1 MVGGEHSLKISAPQ
15 LLWFGI
21 DSTLNI
27 FPQTITELINQSVN
41 YAGDCRT
48 ASATPGLLNIACCM
62 PESVKSSCKL
72 AIIFWLPLTVDDVLK
87 ELLKSI
93 KI

>member
-27 FPQTITELINQSVN
+27 FPQTMTHLMNELISDG
-41 YAGDCRT
+41 GDCRT
-48 ASATPGLLNIACCM
+48 APATPGLLIN
-62 PESVKSSCKL
+62 EDNYRKRH
-72 AIIFWLPLTVDDVLK
+72 
-87 ELLKSI
+87 
-93 KI
+93 